1 MARFFFD
8 TNDGQATDV
17 DDEGVDFPDHE
28 SAKDA
33 AKSILASMVGERLP
47 NGDHIGLQ
55 VTVRDEAGQQIY
67 LAQLN
72 LDGSEPNA
80 IR

>member
-1 MARFFFD
+1 MARFLFAP
-8 TNDGQATDV
+8 NDGQATDV